1 MRARPNRRVQATPLT
16 PTHRRKLVWCAL
28 ALACRRRIEICVSR
42 KLQADGNSARPV
54 PAPSHHHPSAR
65 PEAAVRS
72 MTLSIRAWLPR
83 VGRVRFFSK
92 TSGSSRFVFVER
104 VEQADPPRRGR
115 DQSRSMPSGTAALRR
130 AEGRASSRRPL
141 RRPAHCGRR
150 GPTTGRVVVASC
162 WSLGQSA
169 VNVVCVVRV
178 LEKDRGRCV
187 SGRLRTGRDGRATA
201 AGEQAAELPEPGF
214 RRGDGGQMRP
224 MRRASSSCRGVK
236 LQGIIGSCFVCAAR

>member
-1 MRARPNRRVQATPLT
+1 MKFRPPGPRSLSPPSFRSTG
-16 PTHRRKLVWCAL
+16 
-28 ALACRRRIEICVSR
+28 SR
-42 KLQADGNSARPV
+42 GPKHDLPNS
-54 PAPSHHHPSAR
+54 
-65 PEAAVRS
+65 
-72 MTLSIRAWLPR
+72 ILPR

-92 TSGSSRFVFVER
+92 ASGSSRFVFVGR

-187 SGRLRTGRDGRATA
+187 SGRLRAGRDGRATA

-236 LQGIIGSCFVCAAR
+236 LQGIIGSCSVCAAR